1 MANTNKE
8 LVEKQIVKLIAADRI
23 EIPISSM
30 SGKLKRLKPKLA
42 NMIDL
47 TEYDNKFAGERCY
60 AHIVEEEGM
69 KARGMSQGIDVFCEK
84 HPQYGNELRG
94 LIAEQRISREP
105 HLYFGM
111 NENAR
116 VASVD
121 YLDIMTSLGFSP
133 AAAEGM
139 YEEIMSTSRKI
150 SKTRGEERSIL
161 IG

>member
-47 TEYDNKFAGERCY
+47 TEYYNKFAVERCY

-69 KARGMSQGIDVFCEK
+69 KARGMSQVIDVFCEK
-84 HPQYGNELRG
+84 HQQYGNE
-94 LIAEQRISREP
+94 
-105 HLYFGM
+105 
-111 NENAR
+111 
-116 VASVD
+116 
-121 YLDIMTSLGFSP
+121 
-133 AAAEGM
+133 
-139 YEEIMSTSRKI
+139 
-150 SKTRGEERSIL
+150 
-161 IG
+161 